1 MAQREA
7 GAAAGGAR
15 MAEGGAQRNA
25 IGLTHTEAGRV
36 VLAIWDGLRLKVTRG
51 EDTLSPAL
59 SISDTSPVSLLRSQR
74 PREHRRASPSAFA
87 GFEPATTAGA

>member
-51 EDTLSPAL
+51 EDTLS
-59 SISDTSPVSLLRSQR
+59 ISDTSPVSLLRSQR